1 MRIAKN
7 KTSFL
12 SNIFLDVILSRD
24 GTEISVRCPD
34 CGKPGKSKM
43 CIIID
48 SDVYH
53 CWVCDLKGRGLTKLI
68 KKVDP
73 SKVSEYLSDY
83 RSFKKSEN
91 KTEQE
96 EFQINLPEDFRLLTD
111 VNRSDPDWRA
121 VAKYA
126 LSRGFDKKTMWSFR
140 VGYSRSFQWRR
151 RLIIPS
157 FDKDGNVNY
166 ITGRSI
172 DPDNSFRYKNESA
185 PRKTIIFNEMDI
197 DFSKPLLLAE
207 GPMDLVKVNMNK
219 TCLLGSTLGSDS
231 LLFQRIVENQTPV
244 ILILDSDAKSKALKI
259 ADILHQYS
267 VTVSINFPPSGTD
280 LNDMDVHSIE
290 QLIAAAQQYNYS
302 TKIKLKLGSCKL

>member
-12 SNIFLDVILSRD
+12 SNIFSDVILSRD
-24 GTEISVRCPD
+24 GSEISVRCPD
-34 CGKPGKSKM
+34 CGKQGKSKM
-43 CIIID
+43 CIIIE

-68 KKVDP
+68 KKIDA
-73 SKVSEYLSDY
+73 SKVAEYLSDY
-83 RSFKKSEN
+83 RSFKKTEN
-91 KTEQE
+91 KPGQDE
-96 EFQINLPEDFRLLTD
+96 IRIDLPEDFRLLTN
-111 VNRSDPDWRA
+111 VNRADPDWKA
-121 VAKYA
+121 VTRYA
-126 LSRGFDKKTMWSFR
+126 LNRGFDKKTMWSFR
-140 VGYSRSFQWRR
+140 IGYSRSFQWRR

-157 FDKDGNVNY
+157 FDKDGNINY

-244 ILILDSDAKSKALKI
+244 ILILDSDAQSKALKI
-259 ADILHQYS
+259 ADILHKYS
-267 VTVSINFPPSGTD
+267 VPVSINFPPSGSD
-280 LNDMDVHSIE
+280 LNDMDIRSIE
-290 QLIAAAQQYNYS
+290 QLIATAQQYNYN